1 MAKLTERLT
10 QKAGPLPVW
19 GWSVI
24 IGGVFAIVIYVRNKK
39 AASSSADTTSADN
52 TAGAGGISDADL
64 VGGDISAAYDVYNEM
79 GKLNSTNA
87 TLATNVGANTTAL
100 NQLPTKLEPV
110 VQKATE
116 VGTQQGINAGKPYTV
131 VDYGGEIF
139 ELGKL
144 GGARLNTAQYQKTGV
159 MKRYVNTPLVEFL
172 GTYYQLGKT
181 RYAGSPPL
189 KAGPQVKPASW
200 AKGMKVT
207 VVTPTT
213 NVNVAPSKVRS

>member
-110 VQKATE
+110 VEK
-116 VGTQQGINAGKPYTV
+116 GTQEGLNANKPYTV
-131 VDYGGEIF
+131 VDYGGEVF
-139 ELGKL
+139 ELGAH
-144 GGARLNTAQYQKTGV
+144 GGARLNTAQYRKTGV
-159 MKRYVNTPLVEFL
+159 RTSYTDVPLVKFL
-172 GTYYQLGKT
+172 GQYYTLGKT
-181 RYAGSPPL
+181 GDKGAKPIGTDPAKIS
-189 KAGPQVKPASW
+189 ASQVK
-200 AKGMKVT
+200 GRKVI
-207 VVTPTT
+207 VLSPTT
-213 NVNVAPSKVRS
+213 SVNVAPSKVK